1 MKWIIPRKIQM
12 TRTFQEVVNLNS
24 AISAGEKKI
33 IIKNYSART
42 ILGLQGFMDEC
53 YHLFKE

>member
-24 AISAGEKKI
+24 AISAGGK
-33 IIKNYSART
+33 KNYN
-42 ILGLQGFMDEC
+42 
-53 YHLFKE
+53 